1 MQPRFLSI
9 QEEHPGPQESL
20 VIYDRKIIAPGSG
33 HLVSE
38 AI

>member
-1 MQPRFLSI
+1 MQPHFLSI
-9 QEEHPGPQESL
+9 QEEHPGQQESL

-33 HLVSE
+33 SFVCE